1 MWGFP
6 QPLLFN
12 EIKHINFLEV
22 VSHRSVWSFFFL
34 FFAILALGKIKEFY
48 QIFNNINLLFWLT
61 ITGFLIS
68 CNWLGFILAINF
80 QRLQDAS
87 LGYYMTP
94 LISIALGYFFLKED
108 LNFQKTLSLFLM
120 LFSIIILI
128 LNYGKIPFLAIF
140 IGLTWSVYG
149 LIRKKLPVNAE
160 IGLLFESGI
169 ISLIAFPYLFLKF
182 VNGEGVFI
190 YSNSYDSFILII
202 TGLFTILPLFF
213 FNIGVK
219 FLPLGLTGVI
229 FFLVPTFHFITSIL
243 ILNEEITNIK
253 LITFSIIWIAVIIF
267 VRDKFKENYRE

>member
-1 MWGFP
+1 MF
-6 QPLLFN
+6 
-12 EIKHINFLEV
+12 
-22 VSHRSVWSFFFL
+22 
-34 FFAILALGKIKEFY
+34 
-48 QIFNNINLLFWLT
+48 
-61 ITGFLIS
+61 
-68 CNWLGFILAINF
+68 
-80 QRLQDAS
+80 
-87 LGYYMTP
+87 
-94 LISIALGYFFLKED
+94 
-108 LNFQKTLSLFLM
+108 
-120 LFSIIILI
+120 FSIIILI
-128 LNYGKIPFLAIF
+128 LNYGKMPFLAIF

-169 ISLIAFPYLFLKF
+169 ISLIAFPYLLLKF
-182 VNGEGVFI
+182 VSGEGVFI

-219 FLPLGLTGVI
+219 FIPLGLTGVI

-267 VRDKFKENYRE
+267 VRDKFRENYRE

>member
-22 VSHRSVWSFFFL
+22 VSHRSVLSFFFL
-34 FFAILALGKIKEFY
+34 FFAILALGKIKQFY
-48 QIFNNINLLFWLT
+48 QIFKNINLLFWLT

-94 LISIALGYFFLKED
+94 FIIIALGYFFLKED

-253 LITFSIIWIAVIIF
+253 LITFTIIWFAVIIF
-267 VRDKFKENYRE
+267 IRDKFKENYRE

>member
-1 MWGFP
+1 M
-6 QPLLFN
+6 
-12 EIKHINFLEV
+12 
-22 VSHRSVWSFFFL
+22 
-34 FFAILALGKIKEFY
+34 
-48 QIFNNINLLFWLT
+48 
-61 ITGFLIS
+61 
-68 CNWLGFILAINF
+68 
-80 QRLQDAS
+80 
-87 LGYYMTP
+87 
-94 LISIALGYFFLKED
+94 
-108 LNFQKTLSLFLM
+108 
-120 LFSIIILI
+120 
-128 LNYGKIPFLAIF
+128 
-140 IGLTWSVYG
+140 
-149 LIRKKLPVNAE
+149 
-160 IGLLFESGI
+160 
-169 ISLIAFPYLFLKF
+169 LKF